1 MNIQTLGKKIS
12 QKMDALIAKTKLR
25 VTNNKYLLYFV
36 LFLVLADLL
45 IFAVAKDFVY
55 IGIYILI
62 GFIVK
67 FFTKN
72 MLIILVVSM
81 IVTNVIRYGSSIS
94 VKEGLK
100 NKDKEG
106 LKNSNIIERAIK
118 EELSKFSDDE
128 ISYLKSVQNGELE
141 GLDGLSEEEQ
151 KIFEKMKEMAS
162 NEDAMEVM
170 DDLEEEIEK
179 NDISDEIEEVKEKE
193 GMKSN
198 GSASNK
204 VEGLTRKVESL
215 TMNNQKIKEAQ
226 NKLISSMKNLE
237 PMLSQAE
244 TFMKQFA
251 KK

>member
-12 QKMDALIAKTKLR
+12 QKVDALIAKTKLR
-25 VTNNKYLLYFV
+25 ATHNKFLLYFV

-45 IFAVAKDFVY
+45 IFAVAKDFIY

-72 MLIILVVSM
+72 MLIILIVSM
-81 IVTNVIRYGSSIS
+81 IITNAIRYGSSIS
-94 VKEGLK
+94 VKEGLQS
-100 NKDKEG
+100 KD
-106 LKNSNIIERAIK
+106 KNSNILENAIK
-118 EELSKFSDDE
+118 EELSKFGNDE

-162 NEDAMEVM
+162 NEDAVEVIK
-170 DDLEEEIEK
+170 DLEEEIDK
-179 NDISDEIEEVKEKE
+179 NDISDDIEEVKEKE
-193 GMKSN
+193 GMKNS